1 MVEDRGEVGDLLR
14 VGDEPAPAVPL
25 DPDLWVAPGVEHDHE
40 TAQAAGLV
48 LAGVERGDPDRDVL
62 QLGEIGECGQLL
74 GHDRSSADPDPECL
88 LRLKAGP
95 VAYKRLDKAAEMEK
109 IAELIPLG
117 RRASFCQVPA
127 LVRTVGLTIGATRE
141 NFGDRCARI
150 NGLLPTTREQVAWEI
165 HKAKAK
171 LAERKK
177 LIEVLNR
184 YLKQD
189 EEQLE
194 ELISGSR
201 V

>member
-1 MVEDRGEVGDLLR
+1 MSK
-14 VGDEPAPAVPL
+14 
-25 DPDLWVAPGVEHDHE
+25 
-40 TAQAAGLV
+40 
-48 LAGVERGDPDRDVL
+48 
-62 QLGEIGECGQLL
+62 
-74 GHDRSSADPDPECL
+74 SS
-88 LRLKAGP
+88 
-95 VAYKRLDKAAEMEK
+95 
-109 IAELIPLG
+109 
-117 RRASFCQVPA
+117 RR
-127 LVRTVGLTIGATRE
+127 E
-141 NFGDRCARI
+141 
-150 NGLLPTTREQVAWEI
+150 REQVAWEI